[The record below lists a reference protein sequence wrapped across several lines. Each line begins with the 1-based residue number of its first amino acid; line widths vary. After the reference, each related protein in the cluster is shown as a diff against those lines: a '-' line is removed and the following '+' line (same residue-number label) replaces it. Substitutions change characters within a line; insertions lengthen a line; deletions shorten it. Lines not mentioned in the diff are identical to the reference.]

1 MSHEGQPRRDAG
13 SNRVQTDPRIRRRR
27 DDVARGRKRRFL
39 RVLITLGVL
48 AALVWAA
55 FWSPLLSVRDVKLIG
70 AEHTTAEE
78 VAAAAG
84 LGPEDNLLLLSAAEV
99 VDAARTLPWVADAE
113 VERRLPGTVR
123 VKVVERKPALV
134 ISLGTAARWTI
145 DRRGHVLT
153 PGQSDPGLPVV
164 GGVEVGEIRPGIRLT
179 APVVDEV
186 LATWRSLPKNLKGDV
201 QAIFATSLERI
212 SFTLVDGTQVRY
224 GAAERLD
231 AKNEVLLAL
240 RRQLAEEG
248 RLASYIDVRV
258 PTSPAVGPPPPEIVP
273 ETPTFAAQ

>member
-1 MSHEGQPRRDAG
+1 MTA
-13 SNRVQTDPRIRRRR
+13 RVQTDPRIRRRR
-27 DDVARGRKRRFL
+27 NDVARGKKRKL
-39 RVLITLGVL
+39 LSVLITLAVV

-55 FWSPLLSVRDVKLIG
+55 FWSPLLGVRDVKLIG
-70 AEHTTAEE
+70 ATHTTAAE

-84 LGPEDNLLLLSAAEV
+84 LGPEDNLLLLSATEV

-134 ISLGTAARWTI
+134 ISLGAARWTI

-153 PGQSDPGLPVV
+153 TGQSDPGLPIV
-164 GGVEVGEIRPGIRLT
+164 GGVEVGEIKPGVRLT
-179 APVVDEV
+179 APVIDEV
-186 LATWRSLPKNLKGDV
+186 LATWRSLPRKLEKEV
-201 QAIFATSLERI
+201 QAIFAPSLERI

-231 AKNEVLLAL
+231 AKNEVLMAL
-240 RRQLAEEG
+240 RRRLAEEG
-248 RLASYIDVRV
+248 RLTSYIDVRV
-258 PTSPAVGPPPPEIVP
+258 PTSPAVGPPPPEITP
-273 ETPTFAAQ
+273 ETPTFAGQ

>member
-1 MSHEGQPRRDAG
+1 MTP
-13 SNRVQTDPRIRRRR
+13 RVQTDPRIRRRR
-27 DDVARGRKRRFL
+27 EDVARGKKRKL
-39 RVLITLGVL
+39 LSVLLTLGL
-48 AALVWAA
+48 IGALVWAA

-70 AEHTTAEE
+70 ATHTTAAE

-84 LGPEDNLLLLSAAEV
+84 LGPDDNLLLLSATEI

-134 ISLGTAARWTI
+134 VALGEMARWTI
-145 DRRGHVLT
+145 DRHGHVLT
-153 PGQSDPGLPVV
+153 AGQSDARLPVV
-164 GGVEVGEIRPGIRLT
+164 GGVEVGEIKPGTRLT
-179 APVVDEV
+179 APVMGEV
-186 LATWRSLPKNLKGDV
+186 LATWRSLPRKLKKEV
-201 QAIFATSLERI
+201 QAIFAPSLERI

-231 AKNEVLLAL
+231 VKNEVLLAL
-240 RRQLAEEG
+240 RRRLAEEG

-273 ETPTFAAQ
+273 EVPTFASQ